1 MGRAGVEAVFG
12 VDLKGQR
19 GLGMRQRSTR
29 VKETEGE
36 TVLGASGG
44 HGSLQKED
52 LIWGFRGS
60 PGLARRSFLRD
71 EYSKGM
77 ITCQ

>member
-19 GLGMRQRSTR
+19 GLGMRQPSTR
-29 VKETEGE
+29 VKETERE
-36 TVLGASGG
+36 TVLGARGG

-52 LIWGFRGS
+52 LIWVFGGASRGRGVAFYEMS
-60 PGLARRSFLRD
+60 IA
-71 EYSKGM
+71 KV
-77 ITCQ
+77 

>member
-1 MGRAGVEAVFG
+1 VEAVFG

-19 GLGMRQRSTR
+19 GLGMRQPSTR

-52 LIWGFRGS
+52 LFGDFRGS
-60 PGLARRSFLRD
+60 LARARRGSLRD
-71 EYSKGM
+71 EHSKGM